1 LKQTAGVK
9 PENRVL
15 SIKFKDLSPVTPC
28 LRKII
33 KINGCVITII
43 DGKKNNLN

>member
-1 LKQTAGVK
+1 MNKIMNYL
-9 PENRVL
+9 
-15 SIKFKDLSPVTPC
+15 FKDLSPVTPC